1 MDIVRYHENN
11 VANFTLQDSFEV
23 IDHEAKDG
31 VQWNS
36 FKRLDQSLKTPIL
49 ETILNVVQPRINLS
63 ALSMTFLEK

>member
-23 IDHEAKDG
+23 TDHEAKDG

-36 FKRLDQSLKTPIL
+36 FKRLDQSLKTSIL
-49 ETILNVVQPRINLS
+49 ETILNMVQPRINLS

>member
-23 IDHEAKDG
+23 TDHEAKDG

-36 FKRLDQSLKTPIL
+36 FKRLDQSLKTSIL